1 MVKVAAPALS
11 LDASGKLGGAIVYSK
26 WKGRPYV
33 RELVIPANP
42 KTVSQVGVRAMFKFL
57 AQNWA
62 ALEDAEKAD
71 WLDRSKQLIAS
82 TFNAYMSYN
91 QKRWRNFLCPS
102 VLDPATEDG
111 TLPTADASTATG
123 GVRQITIEKAITV
136 IEDAWGM
143 VIHRSPTAVFTPA
156 FSNMVA
162 AVLADTVATIAWVDT
177 PLEIGTYYYQVACF
191 DKTGQKDSYDA
202 EISAAAT

>member
-11 LDASGKLGGAIVYSK
+11 LDASGKLAGAIVFSK

-42 KTVSQVGVRAMFKFL
+42 KSVSQVGVRAMFKFL

-62 ALEDAEKAD
+62 ALSDGDKED
-71 WLDRSKQLIAS
+71 WLARSKQLVAS
-82 TFNAYMSYN
+82 KFNAYMSYN
-91 QKRWRNFLCPS
+91 QKRWRNFLTPS
-102 VLDPATEDG
+102 MLDPATEDG
-111 TLPTADASTATG
+111 TLDTADASAATG
-123 GVRQITIEKAITV
+123 GVRQITITKNITAHA
-136 IEDAWGM
+136 DGWGM

-162 AVLADTVATIAWVDT
+162 AVLANDVAEFAWVDT
-177 PLEIGTYYYQVACF
+177 PLTPATYYYQVAMF
-191 DKTGQKDSYDA
+191 DSTGQKDDYDA